1 MPLYK
6 ENDKMSELVG
16 NHYELLQVLS
26 RFGLPLGFGD
36 KTVKEVCEQNNVHTP
51 TFLAV
56 ANYKEGFET
65 CNPEDLS
72 IKELMNY
79 LQKAHGYFLDFCFPM
94 IRRKLIEAINSGLEN
109 KVALLILHYFD
120 AYSQEVYRHMEYED
134 KMVFVY
140 VEQLLKGLSPKNYS
154 IEIFAEKHR
163 AIDDEHVTDKLTELK
178 NIIIKYYPAESGN
191 DLLNS
196 ALFDIFTCE
205 KDLATHCLVED
216 NLFVP
221 AVRLLEKNERKK
233 QVKKEE
239 TDSVGQEALSQR
251 EKDIVVGVVKG
262 LTNKEIA
269 EQLFLSVHTVIT
281 HRRNIARKLQI
292 HSSAGLTIY
301 AIVNQLIDI
310 NELPVSSLNRT

>member
-1 MPLYK
+1 MYK

-36 KTVKEVCEQNNVHTP
+36 KTVKEVCEQNQVHTP

-56 ANYKEGFET
+56 ANYKEGGEN
-65 CNPEDLS
+65 CNIEDLS
-72 IKELMNY
+72 VKELVNY
-79 LQKAHGYFLDFCFPM
+79 LKKAHGYFLDFCFPM
-94 IRRKLIEAINSGLEN
+94 IRRKLIEAINCGLEN
-109 KVALLILHYFD
+109 KVALMILQYFD

-134 KMVFVY
+134 KTVFVY
-140 VEQLLKGLSPKNYS
+140 VEQLLNGQHPHDYS
-154 IEIFAEKHR
+154 IETFAERHR
-163 AIDDEHVTDKLTELK
+163 AIDDEHVADKLTELK

-221 AVRLLEKNERKK
+221 AVRLLEQSKRMNPIKPD
-233 QVKKEE
+233 E
-239 TDSVGQEALSQR
+239 TSTTPQEALSQR
-251 EKDIVVGVVKG
+251 EKDIVVSVVKG

-269 EQLFLSVHTVIT
+269 DKLYLSVHTVIT

-292 HSSAGLTIY
+292 HSPAGLTIY

-310 NELPVSSLNRT
+310 NDLPTSSLS